1 MGKNTPD
8 HRLGFDNQIFHFFPR
23 VKTDFIQVFI
33 GSYPFPV
40 FNVAD
45 SAISVG
51 AVALIVF
58 SLFSGQKSAD

>member
-1 MGKNTPD
+1 VID
-8 HRLGFDNQIFHFFPR
+8 R
-23 VKTDFIQVFI
+23 VHAAKVTDFIQVFL

-45 SAISVG
+45 AAISVG

-58 SLFSGQKSAD
+58 SLFSGPDKPAVR